1 MGATQSTSSAADVPI
16 VELKHNLSDDG
27 ALAGF
32 ATKDEA
38 LEDATAA
45 MAMLSPLG
53 LIAAAA
59 RDMTAPA
66 ESTTTEATQD
76 GGAIHLSDYRLEK
89 KVLGEGAFGK
99 VQLATSVSTQHQVAV
114 KLIKRNALNA
124 RAEELLRRE
133 AKNHRTIRHAH
144 VVRLYTCVVTPA
156 KYYLVMEYCSGGD
169 ALRFLNAQGPTPIA
183 DATCR
188 SLFRQLLEG
197 VAFCHGLGV
206 YHRDLKL
213 ENLMLESA
221 ADGSDA
227 PPTLKIADF
236 GLSDLRPP
244 PTSPTEL
251 FSRTFCGSPLYA
263 APELFTGDRAVGYD
277 ASKSDVWSCGVILFA
292 LLASALPFDADDMRS
307 LAALIQ
313 RGVPNSPV
321 PDARGAAARA
331 LVMSLL
337 AVEPKG
343 RPAASD
349 LLKHEWLSEHRPI
362 KAAATTSVIPD
373 AGGMIPD
380 AGGSGGGGGGG
391 GGGGDAAADGAPR
404 RRPIS
409 ETTAFYKSM
418 LAAERAAAPAPAASP
433 VPEDDGAAEE
443 PHGREHAGRHMT
455 KEEWEEIKA
464 MRAARAEGQASA

>member
-1 MGATQSTSSAADVPI
+1 MGNQSSTHGEVPIIAMKQEVEEMEQDRQAADPSEQASSDPRESDSVGSASAEASEGHQPLMK
-16 VELKHNLSDDG
+16 EL
-27 ALAGF
+27 A
-32 ATKDEA
+32 
-38 LEDATAA
+38 
-45 MAMLSPLG
+45 
-53 LIAAAA
+53 
-59 RDMTAPA
+59 
-66 ESTTTEATQD
+66 
-76 GGAIHLSDYRLEK
+76 DYRLEK

-263 APELFTGDRAVGYD
+263 APEVTPWYYVKTDE
-277 ASKSDVWSCGVILFA
+277 
-292 LLASALPFDADDMRS
+292 
-307 LAALIQ
+307 Q
-313 RGVPNSPV
+313 
-321 PDARGAAARA
+321 AARC
-331 LVMSLL
+331 
-337 AVEPKG
+337 KRYG
-343 RPAASD
+343 
-349 LLKHEWLSEHRPI
+349 
-362 KAAATTSVIPD
+362 
-373 AGGMIPD
+373 
-380 AGGSGGGGGGG
+380 
-391 GGGGDAAADGAPR
+391 
-404 RRPIS
+404 
-409 ETTAFYKSM
+409 
-418 LAAERAAAPAPAASP
+418 
-433 VPEDDGAAEE
+433 
-443 PHGREHAGRHMT
+443 
-455 KEEWEEIKA
+455 KEVDH
-464 MRAARAEGQASA
+464 

>member
-188 SLFRQLLEG
+188 SLFR
-197 VAFCHGLGV
+197 
-206 YHRDLKL
+206 
-213 ENLMLESA
+213 
-221 ADGSDA
+221 
-227 PPTLKIADF
+227 
-236 GLSDLRPP
+236 
-244 PTSPTEL
+244 
-251 FSRTFCGSPLYA
+251 
-263 APELFTGDRAVGYD
+263 
-277 ASKSDVWSCGVILFA
+277 
-292 LLASALPFDADDMRS
+292 
-307 LAALIQ
+307 
-313 RGVPNSPV
+313 
-321 PDARGAAARA
+321 
-331 LVMSLL
+331 
-337 AVEPKG
+337 
-343 RPAASD
+343 
-349 LLKHEWLSEHRPI
+349 
-362 KAAATTSVIPD
+362 
-373 AGGMIPD
+373 
-380 AGGSGGGGGGG
+380 
-391 GGGGDAAADGAPR
+391 
-404 RRPIS
+404 
-409 ETTAFYKSM
+409 
-418 LAAERAAAPAPAASP
+418 
-433 VPEDDGAAEE
+433 
-443 PHGREHAGRHMT
+443 
-455 KEEWEEIKA
+455 
-464 MRAARAEGQASA
+464 